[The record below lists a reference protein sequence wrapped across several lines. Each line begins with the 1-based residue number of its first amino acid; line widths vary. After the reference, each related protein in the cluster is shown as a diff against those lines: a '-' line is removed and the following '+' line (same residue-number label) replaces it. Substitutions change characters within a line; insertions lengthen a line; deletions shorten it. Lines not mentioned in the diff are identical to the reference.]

1 MNGRAAPFEVVAGR
15 AEPMAA
21 VDRARQAGAL
31 TRGVTVV
38 RTREG
43 LDALAP
49 AWQALESEARGAVF
63 FQSLAWCRAV
73 FDFEAARGNTR
84 FEPVIAT
91 LAEGGRLKAVLPLER
106 VRTLARRVLVP
117 LGHSFA
123 QYSDLIAAA
132 DVDPAA
138 AVMALIAAAVAA
150 LPADSA
156 NFLKVRSGS
165 TLAAGMPPDNI
176 VTGTAQGAPYVALS
190 DFPDFAAY
198 FQTIKSKT
206 RKNMRNARNRLE
218 REGPVSHRVAESDED
233 ILSLIERT
241 HAGRADRLK
250 DQGLTSRAFADE
262 GFIDF
267 CRRLP
272 GAADIDIL
280 AMSLTHN
287 DQPIAEQWGFVHNRR
302 YYAFVASRD
311 FSNSE
316 ESPGKLHL
324 GEVIRACADRG
335 LDGADLMVPVMPY
348 KLTWAT
354 EVVEVTD
361 HALALTW
368 RGRLIT
374 RFWDQFARPLLKQ
387 ALLTSPQ
394 WLRASLMRVLGRA

>member
-1 MNGRAAPFEVVAGR
+1 MNGEAAPFGAISGAG
-15 AEPMAA
+15 EPVAA
-21 VDRARQAGAL
+21 VERVGPAGVLA
-31 TRGVTVV
+31 RGVTVV

-49 AWQALESEARGAVF
+49 AWQALEAEARGAVF
-63 FQSLAWCRAV
+63 FQSFAWCRAV

-132 DVDPAA
+132 DVDPAG
-138 AVMALIAAAVAA
+138 AVMALIAAVVAA
-150 LPADSA
+150 VPADSA

-176 VTGTAQGAPYVALS
+176 VTGTPQAAPYVGLAN
-190 DFPDFAAY
+190 FPDFAAY

-218 REGPVSHRVAESDED
+218 REGPVAHRVAETEEE
-233 ILSLIERT
+233 ILSVIERT

-250 DQGLTSRAFADE
+250 DQGLTSRAFADD

-272 GAADIDIL
+272 RDGNIDIL
-280 AMSLTHN
+280 AMSLTHKGY
-287 DQPIAEQWGFVHNRR
+287 PIAEQWGFVHNRR

-374 RFWDQFARPLLKQ
+374 GFWDQLVRPLLKQ
-387 ALLTSPQ
+387 AVLNSPQ
-394 WLRASLMRVLGRA
+394 WLRAALMRVLARA

>member
-21 VDRARQAGAL
+21 VGRARQAGAL

-73 FDFEAARGNTR
+73 FDFEAARGNAR

-123 QYSDLIAAA
+123 QYSDLITAV

-165 TLAAGMPPDNI
+165 TLAAGMPPENI

-190 DFPDFAAY
+190 DFPDFPAY

-262 GFIDF
+262 GFVDF

-272 GAADIDIL
+272 GAGGIDIL

-287 DQPIAEQWGFVHNRR
+287 GHPIAEQWGFVHNRR

-335 LDGADLMVPVMPY
+335 LEGADLMVPVMPY

-374 RFWDQFARPLLKQ
+374 RFWDQFTRPLLKQ
-387 ALLTSPQ
+387 AVLTSPP

>member
-1 MNGRAAPFEVVAGR
+1 MIGQAAPFGAFANR
-15 AEPMAA
+15 PEPLAA
-21 VDRARQAGAL
+21 VERAPTAEA
-31 TRGVTVV
+31 TACDVTVV

-43 LDALAP
+43 LDELAP
-49 AWQALESEARGAVF
+49 GWQALESEARGAIF

-106 VRTLARRVLVP
+106 IKTMARRVLVP

-123 QYSDLIAAA
+123 QYSDLIVAA

-138 AVMALIAAAVAA
+138 AVMALMAAAVAA
-150 LPADSA
+150 VPADGA

-165 TLAAGMPPDNI
+165 VLAAGMPPDNI
-176 VTGTAQGAPYVALS
+176 VTGTAQGAPYVALA
-190 DFPDFAAY
+190 DFPDFPAY

-218 REGPVSHRVAESDED
+218 REGPVVHRMAETEED
-233 ILSLIERT
+233 ILSVIERT

-250 DQGLTSRAFADE
+250 DQGLTSRAFADT
-262 GFIDF
+262 GFLDF

-272 GAADIDIL
+272 GAGDIDLL

-287 DQPIAEQWGFVHNRR
+287 GQPIAEQWGFVHNKR

-335 LDGADLMVPVMPY
+335 LEGADLMVPVMPY

-368 RGRLIT
+368 RGRLVT
-374 RFWDQFARPLLKQ
+374 RLWDQLLRPILKH
-387 ALLTSPQ
+387 ALLTSPP
-394 WLRASLMRVLGRA
+394 WLRPAFMRVLGRA